1 MSQIIAQADS
11 LSMLFLPQLPPL
23 KKLFFISIVYMI
35 NCPTDR
41 CAVDTMQSICL
52 KEAGVSS
59 PLAQETT
66 LVGYTFGG
74 YLRSKVVF
82 NLTVYFTVVCV
93 FSFY

>member
-1 MSQIIAQADS
+1 
-11 LSMLFLPQLPPL
+11 
-23 KKLFFISIVYMI
+23 MI
-35 NCPTDR
+35 NWQTDR

-59 PLAQETT
+59 PLAEETT

-82 NLTVYFTVVCV
+82 QLKTIFIVLRVFYF
-93 FSFY
+93 Y

>member
-1 MSQIIAQADS
+1 MSQIIARFDS
-11 LSMLFLPQLPPL
+11 LSMLLLP
-23 KKLFFISIVYMI
+23 LFSLLIYCLH
-35 NCPTDR
+35 NKWQTDR

-59 PLAQETT
+59 PLAEETT

-82 NLTVYFTVVCV
+82 N
-93 FSFY
+93 